1 MCAMLENGES
11 QRVMLESPVT
21 GEVVAHNPR
30 VVGAPALANSAWL
43 LEVDA
48 LQDDGTRG
56 EADWEA
62 LRTHA

>member
-1 MCAMLENGES
+1 MLENEES
-11 QRVMLESPVT
+11 KRVMLESPVT
-21 GEVVAHNPR
+21 GEVVAHNPE
-30 VVGAPALANSAWL
+30 VADTPGLAIADSTWL
-43 LEVDA
+43 LEVDSM